1 MAKMKR
7 NGDIGSLWRIPL
19 AYLNSKVCEP
29 LNKMEDQAED
39 ITPFIHLLHFVDELG
54 RLSKVLANLEQ
65 ECSQLRENNQ
75 SHLKP
80 VLPLNNSTLKY
91 KDPPIQD
98 PSLGPKGVI
107 PCKAVGVQTD
117 GHAVSTDTTIKKN
130 SSVSRK
136 LVGIWEPQNDQIPRT
151 NLVSKLFVACEADL
165 QVLFGFL
172 GLNIPSKKT
181 TTKVVPSN
189 CIQSSEAA
197 KVSHLYLTLTKIGY
211 DSGKLGDLLEALVDL
226 CGLQNVMIVYRSL
239 CVLHVV
245 LKHILNMENNL
256 SCRDTVIINDPSTSN
271 PRLLT
276 GAKNKGNSRNESQPL
291 ISSFKWFSLFQT
303 MHEVATRQ
311 CEESI
316 KVEAVS
322 IMNILLLRTDA
333 YTERAMY
340 GEVSI
345 FQSLSQLLKKEA
357 GVDVKKE
364 AVHLLYL
371 LLNCPKLLVM
381 FCSSSNEEGT
391 SGEVSRNGHTFEGL
405 GSVLDGLADCLA
417 CHRNGAFTNSV
428 LKLQR
433 NTIILL
439 AFLASSGR
447 SGFEILLGRNL
458 SRRTNFLYL
467 ILQVMASEIDTETS
481 ECIQLPEDI

>member
-1 MAKMKR
+1 MVSA
-7 NGDIGSLWRIPL
+7 
-19 AYLNSKVCEP
+19 
-29 LNKMEDQAED
+29 
-39 ITPFIHLLHFVDELG
+39 
-54 RLSKVLANLEQ
+54 
-65 ECSQLRENNQ
+65 
-75 SHLKP
+75 
-80 VLPLNNSTLKY
+80 
-91 KDPPIQD
+91 
-98 PSLGPKGVI
+98 VI

-117 GHAVSTDTTIKKN
+117 GHAISTDPTIKKN

-136 LVGIWEPQNDQIPRT
+136 LVGIWEPQNDQISRT

-181 TTKVVPSN
+181 TTKVLPTH
-189 CIQSSEAA
+189 CIQSAEAA
-197 KVSHLYLTLTKIGY
+197 RVSHLYLTLSKISY
-211 DSGKLGDLLEALVDL
+211 DTGKLGDLLEALVDL

-256 SCRDTVIINDPSTSN
+256 SCRDTVMINDPSTSN

-276 GAKNKGNSRNESQPL
+276 SAKNKDNSRNESQPL
-291 ISSFKWFSLFQT
+291 ISSSKWFSLFHT
-303 MHEVATRQ
+303 MHQVATRQ

-316 KVEAVS
+316 KLEAVS

-333 YTERAMY
+333 YTEREMY
-340 GEVSI
+340 GEVPIFLSI
-345 FQSLSQLLKKEA
+345 SQLLKKEA
-357 GVDVKKE
+357 GVCVKKQ

-391 SGEVSRNGHTFEGL
+391 SGEVSRTNAENGHTFEGL

-417 CHRNGAFTNSV
+417 CHGNGAFTNLV

-467 ILQVMASEIDTETS
+467 ILQVMASEIDVETS
-481 ECIQLPEDI
+481 ECIQLPEDIRERTLLIREALILLNRLVSNSQYSAPVLRVLTNRRDMAILTIDIATRLSRKSNLLWQSDTMRESEIVDLARIFKKRVFAFLGDAT